1 MIHCLLADRTDET
14 LIVLN
19 AEYAFAC
26 IINIS
31 RDVLR
36 EYMYM
41 VLPVSLISLFYKL
54 SYTQQTCVC
63 LCLVLYVVY
72 FEVDTH
78 CFGNTYARLK
88 NI

>member
-1 MIHCLLADRTDET
+1 MYYSIIHLQWGKKTYMIHSLLADRTDET

-41 VLPVSLISLFYKL
+41 VLPVSLISFFFSQTQLYTTNMRVSLFSL
-54 SYTQQTCVC
+54 ICAT
-63 LCLVLYVVY
+63 L
-72 FEVDTH
+72 
-78 CFGNTYARLK
+78 
-88 NI
+88 